1 MVRFRE
7 IRMWDVPG
15 GMKLILS
22 QEHFRQ
28 ILAHA
33 RAEAPN
39 EACGLLAGR
48 DGYVTHILPATNV
61 ADNPLVGYLMDPQDQ
76 LDHFQA
82 IEEQGLDMLGIYHS
96 HPVSPAYPSPTD
108 LSMAY
113 YPEAVYA
120 IVSLMQSDS
129 PVLRAFRL
137 VDNRIS
143 EVAFSVMSSGASAG
157 RSSKLLPASTQ
168 DPL

>member
-1 MVRFRE
+1 MT
-7 IRMWDVPG
+7 
-15 GMKLILS
+15 LILS
-22 QEHFRQ
+22 QGHFRQ
-28 ILAHA
+28 ILEHT

-48 DGYVTHILPATNV
+48 DGHVTHVLPATNI
-61 ADNPLVGYLMDPQDQ
+61 AENPLVGYLMDPHDQ

-82 IEEQGLDMLGIYHS
+82 IEEHDLELLGIYHS

-120 IVSLMQSDS
+120 IVSLIQSDN
-129 PVLRAFRL
+129 PVLRAFRM
-137 VDNRIS
+137 VDEQIS
-143 EVAFSVMSSGASAG
+143 EVVFTVVSPAGPDAQSSN
-157 RSSKLLPASTQ
+157 LLPESMESTAS
-168 DPL
+168 LI